1 MSKKSTRNSKFFSFR
16 SKSKY
21 LINDK
26 NGPYVQKDSFQCSVV
41 FLDGTQENFY
51 VSKKEMASKL
61 YEKVFYHLD
70 LIETDYFGLQYSDSH
85 NIKQWLDPTKLIKKQ
100 CKTDPPYQFYF
111 KVTFKQEQLRKF
123 SNLVKFLPS
132 CNYA

>member
-1 MSKKSTRNSKFFSFR
+1 M
-16 SKSKY
+16 
-21 LINDK
+21 
-26 NGPYVQKDSFQCSVV
+26 

-123 SNLVKFLPS
+123 
-132 CNYA
+132 

>member
-111 KVTFKQEQLRKF
+111 KVTFKLEQLRKF

>member
-123 SNLVKFLPS
+123 SNLVKLLPS